1 MRENQM
7 SIKDVVTMAVEIGTK
22 TAISEMKTNTFENI
36 RKREDRRLH
45 NTRMLLENYRLLTL
59 REDRCK
65 LVKSKSRPLD
75 ILEDIEALMDNKF
88 ESVLESVKRSEER
101 TNAMIQYIND
111 TLKLYKIYAKSS
123 KIPED
128 WRRYTVMYLFYIS
141 KMRHTNDEIAAK
153 LHLDVRSIQRDK
165 TTAIQIFSRFLWGV
179 DNFKMSNFVSYTCR

>member
-1 MRENQM
+1 M

-36 RKREDRRLH
+36 KKREDRRLH

-59 REDRCK
+59 REDRSK
-65 LVKSKSRPLD
+65 LIKSKSKPLD

-111 TLKLYKIYAKSS
+111 TLKLYKVYAKSS
-123 KIPED
+123 KLPED

-141 KMRHTNDEIAAK
+141 KVRHTNEEIAVK

-165 TTAIQIFSRFLWGV
+165 TTAIQIFSRFMWGV